1 MLNLSEFYFG
11 KRGDKMT
18 KDMTVGS
25 PMKNIIRFCLPLMA
39 GNLFQQLYNMA
50 DAVIVGRCVGKT
62 ALSAVG
68 AVGSLNFLIIGS
80 VIGLCAG
87 FAIPVAQRFGAQDTQ
102 GLKKYVANIIY
113 TSIALG
119 IILTVGAVLL
129 AKPLLNV
136 LNTPEEI
143 YEDAYNYIVI
153 IFAGIGATM
162 FYNLLASIVRSLG
175 DSKTPLYFLFFSSF
189 LNVGL
194 DLLLIEV
201 FDMGVRGAAVA
212 TVISQVISGILCF
225 VYVKRSFPILHL
237 TKETAKLDIK
247 YILSLIKNGL
257 PMALQFSIT
266 AIGSVML
273 QSSIN
278 GLGADVI
285 AAFTIG
291 AKTQLMIVL
300 PAETIGLTMATY
312 CGQNLGA
319 KKYDRIKK
327 GIGRGFVLAA
337 IYSVV
342 GIFVAKFFGPH
353 LSLLFVESSEATV
366 IGLAQQY
373 INVGSYFYLVLSV
386 LFLLR
391 NAIQGL
397 GYSITAMMTGVFEL
411 FARGI
416 GGLVFVTRFGYDAAC
431 LINPMAWIIA
441 DLFLFPAFFV
451 VINKVSKKL
460 NKE

>member
-1 MLNLSEFYFG
+1 
-11 KRGDKMT
+11 MT
-18 KDMTVGS
+18 KDMTTGS
-25 PMKNIIRFCLPLMA
+25 PMKNIIKFCLPLML

-50 DAVIVGRCVGKT
+50 DTIIVGRCVGKE

-68 AVGSLNFLIIGS
+68 SVGSLNFLIIGS

-87 FAIPVAQRFGAQDTQ
+87 FAIPVAQRFGAQDIQ

-113 TSIALG
+113 TSAVLG
-119 IILTVGAVLL
+119 VFITVGAVLFT
-129 AKPLLNV
+129 KPLLNI
-136 LNTPEEI
+136 LNTPTEI
-143 YEDAYNYIVI
+143 YDDAYNYIVI

-175 DSKTPLYFLFFSSF
+175 DSKTPLYFLLFSSV

-201 FDMGVRGAAVA
+201 LNMGVRGASVA
-212 TVISQVISGILCF
+212 TVISQIVSGVLCLI
-225 VYVKRSFPILHL
+225 YIKRSFPILHL
-237 TKETAKLDIK
+237 TKETSKPDFK
-247 YILSLIKNGL
+247 YILSLLKNGL

-273 QSSIN
+273 QSCVNS
-278 GLGADVI
+278 LGPDII
-285 AAFTIG
+285 AAMTIG
-291 AKTQLMIVL
+291 TKTQLMIVL

-312 CGQNLGA
+312 CGQNMGA
-319 KKYDRIKK
+319 RKLDRIKK
-327 GIGRGFVLAA
+327 GIGRGFILAA
-337 IYSVV
+337 AYSVI
-342 GIFVAKFFGPH
+342 GFCVARFLGPY
-353 LSLLFVESSEATV
+353 LSLLFIEGAEVGV
-366 IGLAQQY
+366 ISLAQQY
-373 INVGSYFYLVLSV
+373 IDAGSYFYLILSV

-416 GGLVFVTRFGYDAAC
+416 GGFIFVAQFGYDAAC
-431 LINPMAWIIA
+431 FVNPVAWSVA
-441 DLFLFPAFFV
+441 VLFLFPAFIV
-451 VINKVSKKL
+451 VLCKVSKKL
-460 NKE
+460 KKE

>member
-1 MLNLSEFYFG
+1 
-11 KRGDKMT
+11 MT
-18 KDMTVGS
+18 KDMTTGS
-25 PMKNIIRFCLPLMA
+25 PMKNIIKFCLPLML

-50 DAVIVGRCVGKT
+50 DTIIVGRCVGKE

-68 AVGSLNFLIIGS
+68 SVGSLNFLIIGS

-87 FAIPVAQRFGAQDTQ
+87 FAIPVAQRFGAQDIQ

-113 TSIALG
+113 TSAVLG
-119 IILTVGAVLL
+119 VVITVGAVCF
-129 AKPLLNV
+129 AKPLLNI

-143 YEDAYNYIVI
+143 YDDAYNYIVI

-175 DSKTPLYFLFFSSF
+175 DSKTPLYFLLFSSV

-201 FDMGVRGAAVA
+201 FNMGVRGASVA
-212 TVISQVISGILCF
+212 TVISQLVSGVLCLI
-225 VYVKRSFPILHL
+225 YIKRSFPILHL
-237 TKETAKLDIK
+237 TRETSKPDFK
-247 YILSLIKNGL
+247 YVLSLLKNGL

-273 QSSIN
+273 QSCVNS
-278 GLGADVI
+278 LGPDII
-285 AAFTIG
+285 AAMTIG
-291 AKTQLMIVL
+291 TKTQLMIVL

-312 CGQNLGA
+312 CGQNMGA
-319 KKYDRIKK
+319 RKLDRIKK
-327 GIGRGFVLAA
+327 GISRGFILAA
-337 IYSVV
+337 AYSAI
-342 GIFVAKFFGPH
+342 GFCVARFLGPY
-353 LSLLFVESSEATV
+353 LSLLFIEGAEVGV
-366 IGLAQQY
+366 ISLAQQY
-373 INVGSYFYLVLSV
+373 IDAGSYFYLILSV

-397 GYSITAMMTGVFEL
+397 GYSFTAMTTGIFEL

-416 GGLVFVTRFGYDAAC
+416 GGYVFVKQFGYDAAC
-431 LINPMAWIIA
+431 FVNPGAWVVA
-441 DLFLFPAFFV
+441 VLFLFPAFFV
-451 VINKVSKKL
+451 VLYKVSKKM
-460 NKE
+460 KIE